1 MKVSFPIIMRSACA
15 IGLSLVAAGCATRP
29 ETGPVISLP
38 VKTSGSVASAQ
49 AFEASGSVYV
59 AGTVRKPFGH
69 HLPHSAHVDVE
80 FLDASGRVIAT
91 RQDPIRSVHPRHDR
105 RRGGQYTF
113 AIGFPKTEVGGTHAI
128 RVTYHAHSHS

>member
-1 MKVSFPIIMRSACA
+1 MKISLPIILRGLCA
-15 IGLSLVAAGCATRP
+15 AGLMLVATGCATRP
-29 ETGPVISLP
+29 ETKPVTSLP
-38 VKTSGSVASAQ
+38 VETSGSVASAQ

-59 AGTVRKPFGH
+59 AGTVRKSFGH

-91 RQDPIRSVHPRHDR
+91 RQDAIRSVHPRHDR
-105 RRGGQYTF
+105 RRGGQYSF
-113 AIGFPKTEVGGTHAI
+113 AIGFPKAEVGGTHAI